1 MSATAFQ
8 RRRRGIVAPEP
19 APSLPTR
26 EDIAAMPKG
35 EVKKWLAA
43 HGVDDPKGPVAD
55 MRATL
60 ASMIYLDA

>member
-8 RRRRGIVAPEP
+8 RRRRGIVAP
-19 APSLPTR
+19 APTLPSR

-35 EVKKWLAA
+35 EVKEWLAA

-55 MRATL
+55 MRAAL
-60 ASMIYLDA
+60 ASMIHLDA